1 MRAGELASLARRGL
15 PHAVRQSLWVQLS
28 VAGHK
33 RVREQRDRP
42 AYYAEL
48 VRRSAR
54 LSASEAVLANAL
66 EDLEKDLDRTFPGH
80 RLFSGGSG
88 TDSEGGTDAAPG
100 QLAMRRVLGAYAL
113 RNPSV
118 GYCQSMN
125 FVAAALLLALSTSAA
140 GEEETFWVLSAIVE
154 DVLPEYYTHTM
165 QALKADAET
174 LAVLIEDCLPEVA
187 TLMTSLGVVPH
198 MLCVEWFLKVFV
210 TVLPFETTL
219 RLWDCLLLAPT
230 EQGGTLL
237 LAVAITIMTTA
248 RRKLLESET
257 ASEFVATVRS
267 CCAETVDADALLK
280 RAYDKKLLN
289 RVRRTRAAQ
298 LAEAGVLIGDGER
311 DREADRHRDRERQ
324 RETPC
329 GSTANPS
336 GGRTGSVPLPTAPA
350 TIQSDCDGLV
360 RVNNSAVVLPRLEIL
375 PADPPA
381 PEPSTAPS
389 HLQPQE
395 VPRAPWSTESAHYER
410 CGTLRQCS
418 SAAPQSEGEEKWF
431 VLRRGL
437 EPFYPPQ
444 LEVFSQQPDGEARA
458 AGMFSQTYGSILTV
472 ILHINDVTCCWTQ
485 LRCLS
490 WTRRWR
496 SPCTTS
502 AYSTERVSL
511 YTVAPSE

>member
-1 MRAGELASLARRGL
+1 MCVGELEALARRGL
-15 PHAVRQSLWVQLS
+15 PRSIRQLLWFRLS

-33 RVREQRDRP
+33 RAHEKHGP
-42 AYYAEL
+42 AYYSEL
-48 VRRSAR
+48 VRRSSR
-54 LSASEAVLANAL
+54 LAASEGQLAEAI

-80 RLFSGGSG
+80 RLFSGGG
-88 TDSEGGTDAAPG
+88 DTNSEAAAEAAPG

-125 FVAAALLLALSTSAA
+125 FVAAALLLALPTSAD
-140 GEEETFWVLSAIVE
+140 GEEEIFWVLSAIVE
-154 DVLPEYYTHTM
+154 DVLPEYYTRTM
-165 QALKADAET
+165 RALKADAET
-174 LAVLIEDCLPEVA
+174 LGVLIEDCLPEVG

-237 LAVAITIMTTA
+237 LAVAITIMTTG

-280 RAYDKKLLN
+280 RTYDKRLLN
-289 RVRRTRAAQ
+289 RVRKTRAGK
-298 LAEAGVLIGDGER
+298 LEEAGVLICD
-311 DREADRHRDRERQ
+311 
-324 RETPC
+324 TPS
-329 GSTANPS
+329 GST
-336 GGRTGSVPLPTAPA
+336 
-350 TIQSDCDGLV
+350 TIQSAQTVAVQVSTALETINSDCNGLV
-360 RVNNSAVVLPRLEIL
+360 RISNYGVAVPRLEIL

-381 PEPSTAPS
+381 FEPSTAPS

-395 VPRAPWSTESAHYER
+395 VPRAPWSTDSGHYER
-410 CGTLRQCS
+410 RGTLRQCCPV
-418 SAAPQSEGEEKWF
+418 AQQSEGEEKWF

-444 LEVFSQQPDGEARA
+444 LEVFLQHSDAKTGGA
-458 AGMFSQTYGSILTV
+458 AAVLE
-472 ILHINDVTCCWTQ
+472 LDK
-485 LRCLS
+485 
-490 WTRRWR
+490 
-496 SPCTTS
+496 
-502 AYSTERVSL
+502 
-511 YTVAPSE
+511 TVAVAMNDEHLLH